1 MKKSFLWFDSLT
13 TNGFFLIFSMLPLFA
28 LSKSK
33 GERRLSRRPA
43 GACSRLVQQAV
54 LSLFILCAASLPLPA
69 NAELVDHIVSAV
81 NHEVI
86 TSSDLQH
93 AVALNIRLGTSGKD
107 HKSLESETLEGLIT
121 RRLLVQEARR
131 LRFVEVTDQEISD
144 ESLKLRQRFGSDK
157 AFADFLSEQDMTEQE
172 LSRMLGEQLLV
183 ERFVEK
189 KVGLFVRVGRELIQN
204 YYDEHADTFK
214 GKRLQDVQKNIY
226 ALLTQ
231 KRIDQQLDQYV
242 AELRS
247 KADIRTNVR

>member
-1 MKKSFLWFDSLT
+1 MSHSPSQSSDRSYT
-13 TNGFFLIFSMLPLFA
+13 SA
-28 LSKSK
+28 S
-33 GERRLSRRPA
+33 SRSAQR
-43 GACSRLVQQAV
+43 VF
-54 LSLFILCAASLPLPA
+54 LSLFILSVASLPLPA
-69 NAELVDHIVSAV
+69 NAELVDHIVAAV
-81 NHEVI
+81 NQEVI
-86 TSSDLQH
+86 TSSDLEH
-93 AVALNIRLGTSGKD
+93 AVALNIRLGTGSKD
-107 HKSLESETLEGLIT
+107 RKSLESETLEGLIT

-131 LRFVEVTDQEISD
+131 LRFVEVTDQDISD
-144 ESLKLRQRFGSDK
+144 ESLKMRRRFGSDK

-247 KADIRTNVR
+247 KADIRINAL

>member
-1 MKKSFLWFDSLT
+1 MSHSPSQRSDRSCT
-13 TNGFFLIFSMLPLFA
+13 SA
-28 LSKSK
+28 S
-33 GERRLSRRPA
+33 SRSAQR
-43 GACSRLVQQAV
+43 VF
-54 LSLFILCAASLPLPA
+54 LSLFILCVASLPLPA
-69 NAELVDHIVSAV
+69 NAELVDHIVAAI
-81 NHEVI
+81 NQEVI
-86 TSSDLQH
+86 TSSDLEH
-93 AVALNIRLGTSGKD
+93 AVALNMRLGTGGKD
-107 HKSLESETLEGLIT
+107 RKSLESETFEGLMT

-131 LRFVEVTDQEISD
+131 LRFVEVTDQDISA

-157 AFADFLSEQDMTEQE
+157 AFEDFLSKQDMTEQE

-183 ERFVEK
+183 ERFIEK
-189 KVGLFVRVGRELIQN
+189 KVGLFVRVGRDLIQN

-247 KADIRTNVR
+247 KADIRINARY